1 MLPRSRPRR
10 TLPRLTRSLA
20 TLCVASLVA
29 TACHPAIHTIADP
42 SMASLVVRNT
52 SVFDINVYALPT
64 DQGQP
69 VWLATVPGSQTRS
82 LGVNKRQLQRDGGLV
97 VRAQALG
104 SSRVWTS
111 GKIELDE
118 ATIAVLDLSSDW
130 IGDVSTSQLYAVTR
144 PITLV
149 APDR

>member
-1 MLPRSRPRR
+1 MI
-10 TLPRLTRSLA
+10 
-20 TLCVASLVA
+20 
-29 TACHPAIHTIADP
+29 ACRPAIRTVADP

-64 DQGQP
+64 DKGQP
-69 VWLATVPGSQTRS
+69 VWLATVPASAARS
-82 LGVNKRQLQRDGGLV
+82 LGVNKRQLQSDGSLV

-104 SSRVWTS
+104 SSHAWTS

-118 ATIAVLDLSSDW
+118 VTIAVLDLASDW
-130 IGDVSTSQLYAVTR
+130 VGDVSTSQLYAVTR
-144 PITLV
+144 PVTFV